1 MTTTTTA
8 VASPVRVSSE
18 RSGEL
23 VRIVL
28 DRPKGNILDLEM
40 LTALRAAVASV
51 AREPGR
57 TKLVVFEGAG
67 AHFSFGA
74 SVPEHLPEKA
84 GTLIPTFHAFFR
96 ELEALGIPTAAVV
109 RGQCLGGAFEL
120 ALWCGMVFA
129 EPSGRLGVPET
140 KLGVFPPVAALALPW
155 RVGGAR
161 ATQLILTGEVVEA
174 GAAFALGLVDAVED
188 DAEAALRRYFD
199 AHLADKSAVVVRA
212 AWRASRLRLAAALST
227 DLPIL
232 EAQYLK
238 DLMRHRDPVEGLNAF
253 LERRPPVWTH
263 D

>member
-1 MTTTTTA
+1 MIASA
-8 VASPVRVSSE
+8 VASPARLSIE

-40 LTALRAAVASV
+40 LTALRAAVASI

-57 TKLVVFEGAG
+57 TKLLVFEGAG

-84 GTLIPTFHAFFR
+84 GTLIPAFHAFFR

-129 EPSGRLGVPET
+129 EPSGRFGVPET

-174 GAAFALGLVDAVED
+174 GAALALGLVDAVGD
-188 DAEAALRRYFD
+188 DAEAALSRWFD
-199 AHLADKSAVVVRA
+199 AHLADKSAVALRA
-212 AWRASRLRLAAALST
+212 AWRASRLRLAAALANS
-227 DLPIL
+227 LPVL
-232 EAQYLK
+232 EAQYLR
-238 DLMRHRDPVEGLNAF
+238 DLMKHHDPVEGLNAF
-253 LERRPPVWTH
+253 LERRPPVWKH